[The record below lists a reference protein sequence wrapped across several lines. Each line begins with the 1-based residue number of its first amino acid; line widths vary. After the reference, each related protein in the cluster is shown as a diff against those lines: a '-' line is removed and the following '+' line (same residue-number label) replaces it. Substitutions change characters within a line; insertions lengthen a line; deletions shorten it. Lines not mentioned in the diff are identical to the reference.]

1 MSFVI
6 ADLSPLVDV
15 VLKVTVLLAIAAIA
29 ARALARRSAAAR
41 HQVWAVAIAASLM
54 MPVLA
59 AVAPQWTIAVLPTPA
74 ATVDAPQAAAPAVA
88 EVGGGSGVRAAPGN
102 DTRRGRATRARA
114 GTREQTLD
122 AGRDL
127 ARSACCWS
135 WRASRSAPR
144 ASGGSHGARLRQ
156 RCGLRSA
163 SGSRS
168 HSVFNGR

>member
-59 AVAPQWTIAVLPTPA
+59 TVAPQWTIAVLPTPA
-74 ATVDAPQAAAPAVA
+74 ATVDAPQAAAPVVA
-88 EVGGGSGVRAAPGN
+88 EVVADPVFEPLPAITPDESARPEPA
-102 DTRRGRATRARA
+102 RARA
-114 GTREQTLD
+114 S
-122 AGRDL
+122 
-127 ARSACCWS
+127 SALC
-135 WRASRSAPR
+135 
-144 ASGGSHGARLRQ
+144 GS
-156 RCGLRSA
+156 SM
-163 SGSRS
+163 
-168 HSVFNGR
+168 